1 MITLKTYK
9 CAKKI
14 DCSDGILNPES
25 GRLAS
30 VQMDVYTNPSYVISG
45 TSATIA
51 SGTTT
56 GSTYYYNPSLS
67 ATTAGVELDFGFT
80 DNYSTLTASTTTFK
94 YNIYGYNPTTGTFGN
109 HVRGGDFTF
118 PTRSFNV
125 TGTTLS
131 DTISYGDL
139 YTDNEYMVKPSYT
152 YSATTLIEDVVI
164 NTLDISDINTPIN
177 LTGNTFGLFKTG
189 GTDGY
194 FVVVDNPPT
203 PEIATPQIV
212 ETPNDFTLTM
222 EQADKSKGN
231 LEITIPAPQVTNA
244 STVRL
249 LSENFTVGFSGQS
262 EFILNEKADGDVLV
276 TVNGLTLLKNVEYTF
291 VDNRTNTTTVYM
303 ASGTTLMPTDTL
315 QMIYVNGVAADNGL
329 TVETTEVSA
338 IASGATGT
346 QPAGAK
352 VFYNTTHNTYEYYLD
367 FDPSNPEDIQMI
379 VNGVDLS
386 YDKDFYQSSTLPN
399 RMIFGSATI
408 KVGDVIAVYYLPES
422 SAAVTNSLTTNQL
435 AVSWSSVPA
444 PTGIPGVFNVQVT
457 SSGDTSYSSVLYSG
471 STPYVSGQ
479 TEYNLNLTITGLNQ
493 TYLYRV
499 VSEKTFTTIRGD
511 ELVTTANSINGSF
524 DTNNMI
530 LNTY

>member
-1 MITLKTYK
+1 M
-9 CAKKI
+9 
-14 DCSDGILNPES
+14 
-25 GRLAS
+25 
-30 VQMDVYTNPSYVISG
+30 
-45 TSATIA
+45 
-51 SGTTT
+51 
-56 GSTYYYNPSLS
+56 
-67 ATTAGVELDFGFT
+67 
-80 DNYSTLTASTTTFK
+80 
-94 YNIYGYNPTTGTFGN
+94 
-109 HVRGGDFTF
+109 
-118 PTRSFNV
+118 
-125 TGTTLS
+125 
-131 DTISYGDL
+131 
-139 YTDNEYMVKPSYT
+139 
-152 YSATTLIEDVVI
+152 
-164 NTLDISDINTPIN
+164 
-177 LTGNTFGLFKTG
+177 
-189 GTDGY
+189 
-194 FVVVDNPPT
+194 
-203 PEIATPQIV
+203 
-212 ETPNDFTLTM
+212 
-222 EQADKSKGN
+222 
-231 LEITIPAPQVTNA
+231 
-244 STVRL
+244 
-249 LSENFTVGFSGQS
+249 
-262 EFILNEKADGDVLV
+262 
-276 TVNGLTLLKNVEYTF
+276 TLLKNVEYTF

>member
-30 VQMDVYTNPSYVISG
+30 VQIDVFTNPSYVISG

-152 YSATTLIEDVVI
+152 YSATTLIEDIVI

-203 PEIATPQIV
+203 PEIA
-212 ETPNDFTLTM
+212 E
-222 EQADKSKGN
+222 
-231 LEITIPAPQVTNA
+231 
-244 STVRL
+244 
-249 LSENFTVGFSGQS
+249 
-262 EFILNEKADGDVLV
+262 
-276 TVNGLTLLKNVEYTF
+276 
-291 VDNRTNTTTVYM
+291 
-303 ASGTTLMPTDTL
+303 
-315 QMIYVNGVAADNGL
+315 
-329 TVETTEVSA
+329 
-338 IASGATGT
+338 
-346 QPAGAK
+346 
-352 VFYNTTHNTYEYYLD
+352 
-367 FDPSNPEDIQMI
+367 
-379 VNGVDLS
+379 
-386 YDKDFYQSSTLPN
+386 
-399 RMIFGSATI
+399 
-408 KVGDVIAVYYLPES
+408 
-422 SAAVTNSLTTNQL
+422 
-435 AVSWSSVPA
+435 
-444 PTGIPGVFNVQVT
+444 
-457 SSGDTSYSSVLYSG
+457 
-471 STPYVSGQ
+471 
-479 TEYNLNLTITGLNQ
+479 
-493 TYLYRV
+493 
-499 VSEKTFTTIRGD
+499 
-511 ELVTTANSINGSF
+511 
-524 DTNNMI
+524 
-530 LNTY
+530 

>member
-9 CAKKI
+9 NARKVE
-14 DCSDGILNPES
+14 CSDGILNPES

-30 VQMDVYTNPSYVISG
+30 VQMDVYTNPSFVISG
-45 TSATIA
+45 TSSTIVA
-51 SGTTT
+51 GTTT
-56 GSTYYYNPSLS
+56 SSPYYYNPSVS
-67 ATTAGVELDFGFT
+67 GSTSGVTLDFGFT
-80 DNYSTLTASTTTFK
+80 DNYDTLTASTTTFN
-94 YNIYGYNPTTGTFGN
+94 YNVYGYDPTTATFGN
-109 HVRGGDFTF
+109 HVRGGDFSF

-131 DTISYGDL
+131 DTLNYGVL
-139 YTDNEYMVKPSYT
+139 YTDNEYIVKPSYT
-152 YSATTLIEDVVI
+152 YSATTLIEDIVI
-164 NTLDISDINTPIN
+164 NTLDLSDINTPIN
-177 LTGNTFGLFKTG
+177 LTGNTFGLFSTG
-189 GTDGY
+189 STDGY

-203 PEIATPQIV
+203 PEIATPQVV

-231 LEITIPAPQVTNA
+231 LEITIPSPQVTDA

-249 LSENFTVGFSGQS
+249 LSENFVVGFSGQS

-276 TVNGLTLLKNVEYTF
+276 TVNGLTLLKNQEYTF
-291 VDNRTNTTTVYM
+291 IDNRTNTTTVFM
-303 ASGTTLMPTDTL
+303 TSGTTLLTTDTL
-315 QMIYVNGVAADNGL
+315 QVVYVNGVSSDNGL
-329 TVETTEVSA
+329 RVETTSVGV
-338 IASGATGT
+338 IVSGATGT
-346 QPAGAK
+346 EPAGAK
-352 VFYNTTHNTYEYYLD
+352 VFYNTTHNKYEYYLD
-367 FDPSNPEDIQMI
+367 FDPSNPEDVQMI

-386 YDKDFYQSSTLPN
+386 YDLDFYQSSTVAN
-399 RMIFGSATI
+399 RMIFDSATI
-408 KVGDVIAVYYLPES
+408 DTGDVIAVYYLPES
-422 SAAVTNSLTTNQL
+422 SVAVTNSLTTKEL

-444 PTGIPGVFNVQVT
+444 PTGIPGVFNLQVT
-457 SSGDTSYSSVLYSG
+457 SSGDTSYTGVLYSG
-471 STPYVSGQ
+471 STVYVSGQ

-524 DTNNMI
+524 DTNNSI